1 MVVAVIDGM
10 AGGIGAQVIKAIR
23 EELPK
28 LIYINI
34 WIGDKINSYKWYDE
48 ISC

>member
-23 EELPK
+23 EELPP
-28 LIYINI
+28 YIELYAL
-34 WIGDKINSYKWYDE
+34 GDKLYSYKCYDE
-48 ISC
+48 IPC